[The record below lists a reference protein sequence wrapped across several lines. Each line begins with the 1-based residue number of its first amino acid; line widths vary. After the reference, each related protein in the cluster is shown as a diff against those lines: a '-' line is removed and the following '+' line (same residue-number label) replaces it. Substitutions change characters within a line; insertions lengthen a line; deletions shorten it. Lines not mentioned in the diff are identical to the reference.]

1 MLHDGSN
8 GRHQTCD
15 FVRSVARRGPDTENR
30 LCIVNRLRIKGFP
43 PPNWWRPAQSRRTHL
58 RLPNVRQSRSR
69 RPRCRAARLPW
80 PRRTTEASSVRQR
93 GARSEVRVRNRPH
106 RGVAGR
112 HMCRTGRTIRV
123 LRVRLSDAAVLRTDA
138 ETNSAREFL
147 AQKSGVVY
155 AVSPT
160 ELKVSPRATPSKN
173 RTDARVPRSTS
184 IRVS

>member
-1 MLHDGSN
+1 MTGAMGGTKPATSS
-8 GRHQTCD
+8 GQ
-15 FVRSVARRGPDTENR
+15 VARRGPDTENR
-30 LCIVNRLRIKGFP
+30 LCIVNRLRIRGVP

-80 PRRTTEASSVRQR
+80 PFVGRQR
-93 GARSEVRVRNRPH
+93 LRRFVSAVPEAKS
-106 RGVAGR
+106 AFAI
-112 HMCRTGRTIRV
+112 GRTEGSLVVICAEPAGQYEY
-123 LRVRLSDAAVLRTDA
+123 LGVRLSDAAVLRTDA